1 MARRS
6 ARRLPSWSSALG
18 RLPKNVVLGRIS
30 APFGVRGWVKI
41 QLFTQNPEHLLERSN
56 WSLGRDDKWRE
67 FEVVQAQPHGN
78 SLIAE
83 LAGVE
88 SREAAA
94 QLKGMQVAVER
105 ASLPPAEENEFYWAD
120 LIGLAV
126 RNRQGE
132 SYGEIADMLAT
143 GANDVMVVRGERERL
158 IPFVG
163 HVVDSIDLDAR
174 SVIVDWPADF

>member
-1 MARRS
+1 MI
-6 ARRLPSWSSALG
+6 
-18 RLPKNVVLGRIS
+18 VLGRIS

-41 QLFTQNPEHLLERSN
+41 QLFTQNPEHLLGRPT
-56 WSLGRDDKWRE
+56 WSLGRDDSWRE
-67 FEVVQAQPHGN
+67 INVIEAQAHGN

-83 LAGVE
+83 LAGIE

-94 QLKGMQVAVER
+94 PLKGMQVAVER
-105 ASLPPAEENEFYWAD
+105 ARLPPAEENEFYWAD

-132 SYGEIADMLAT
+132 VYGEIAEMLAT

-163 HVVDSIDLDAR
+163 HVVDSVDLKAR

>member
-1 MARRS
+1 MI
-6 ARRLPSWSSALG
+6 
-18 RLPKNVVLGRIS
+18 VLGRIS

-41 QLFTQNPEHLLERSN
+41 QLFTQNPEHLLGRPT
-56 WSLGRDDKWRE
+56 WSLGRDDSWRE
-67 FEVVQAQPHGN
+67 INVIEAQAHGN

-83 LAGVE
+83 LAGIE

-132 SYGEIADMLAT
+132 VYGEIAEMLAT

-163 HVVDSIDLDAR
+163 HVVDSVDLKAR

>member
-1 MARRS
+1 MI
-6 ARRLPSWSSALG
+6 
-18 RLPKNVVLGRIS
+18 VLGRVS

-41 QLFTQNPEHLLERSN
+41 QLFTQHPEHLLERSS
-56 WSLGRDDKWRE
+56 WSLGRGDEWQE
-67 FEVVQAQPHGN
+67 FEVIEAQAHGN
-78 SLIAE
+78 SLIAQ
-83 LAGVE
+83 LAGIE
-88 SREAAA
+88 GREAAA

-132 SYGEIADMLAT
+132 VYGEIAAMLAT
-143 GANDVMVVRGERERL
+143 GANDVMVVRGARERL

-163 HVVDSIDLDAR
+163 HVVDSIDLKAR